1 MQNLFQLVARD
12 LNQPLVIIL
21 KQLLLARAADEAA
34 QQQHVVRR
42 PFRELV
48 RCPRARE
55 QVASLNRR
63 HDEAKAVQRGQLRAP
78 VRERNRCRRD
88 VGNGAVRVGQ
98 LAINFAQQLCGD
110 ESGRGDDE
118 RVGLCRAA
126 LDPHVERIADA
137 LHRSHRAM
145 TLDVHV
151 ELSRERINQFARTS
165 PQG

>member
-1 MQNLFQLVARD
+1 MSRRLTTV
-12 LNQPLVIIL
+12 
-21 KQLLLARAADEAA
+21 RAHPGRFAFFS
-34 QQQHVVRR
+34 VLGYP
-42 PFRELV
+42 PFRYFWF
-48 RCPRARE
+48 
-55 QVASLNRR
+55 
-63 HDEAKAVQRGQLRAP
+63 
-78 VRERNRCRRD
+78 
-88 VGNGAVRVGQ
+88 GQ
-98 LAINFAQQLCGD
+98 LAINFGQQLCGD

-151 ELSRERINQFARTS
+151 ELSRERINQFAHTS